1 MNPSIKSIVPIAAAC
16 ALALA
21 ACGGGGGSGA
31 KPATSNLSDEE
42 RIRRIRTLTGSTA
55 PAETNEEINAR
66 VAGILE
72 RTDSFEMSGLHT
84 EIDHPGDRDPPFLV
98 DPPFSVDVCRI
109 YPPEGACSTA
119 VGFDGAQKA
128 IRIPALEV
136 GSSTKDE
143 IRLTRNGIT
152 LGESGGTGDGYMWE
166 AYGAW
171 MRHAFSGVR
180 SARGQPAIDGTSYN
194 FSSRWSVAGGDLT
207 GSLPTDVSATWSGV
221 MVGTPATGAA
231 AGNVLQG
238 DAALTYTLEGGR
250 RTLDA
255 AFTDIKD
262 LDRLAA
268 HTTETVRF
276 DDVPV
281 GTDGTFRRSST
292 GNYIKGGFYGPGH
305 IEAAG
310 VFEQSNI
317 LGAFGATKN
326 DR

>member
-72 RTDSFEMSGLHT
+72 RTDSFEMSGLYT
-84 EIDHPGDRDPPFLV
+84 EINLPGDRDLPFLA
-98 DPPFSVDVCRI
+98 DPPFSVDVCQI
-109 YPPEGACSTA
+109 YSPESPRACSA
-119 VGFDGAQKA
+119 DVGFDGAQKV
-128 IRIPALEV
+128 IRILALEV
-136 GSSTKDE
+136 GSSTRDE

-171 MRHAFSGVR
+171 MRHAFFGVR

-207 GSLPTDVSATWSGV
+207 
-221 MVGTPATGAA
+221 
-231 AGNVLQG
+231 
-238 DAALTYTLEGGR
+238 
-250 RTLDA
+250 
-255 AFTDIKD
+255 
-262 LDRLAA
+262 
-268 HTTETVRF
+268 
-276 DDVPV
+276 
-281 GTDGTFRRSST
+281 
-292 GNYIKGGFYGPGH
+292 
-305 IEAAG
+305 EA
-310 VFEQSNI
+310 
-317 LGAFGATKN
+317 
-326 DR
+326 R